1 MQRDCIAFLEA
12 VRKAAAELTT
22 YIDGYTEPQY
32 LSDGRTQ
39 RAVER
44 CIEIIGE
51 GLVQIRNTDLSLLHK
66 LPHASRIIGMQNIIV
81 HEYGDID
88 STLVWYAV
96 STQLA
101 GLIAAVQ
108 NERWVGKKWVRSHA
122 RC

>member
-1 MQRDCIAFLEA
+1 MQHDCIAFLEA
-12 VRKAAAELTT
+12 VRKAAVELTT
-22 YIDGYTEPQY
+22 YIDGYTEQQY

-44 CIEIIGE
+44 CVEIMGE
-51 GLVQIRNTDLSLLHK
+51 GLRQIRDTDLSLLNK
-66 LPHASRIIGMQNIIV
+66 LPHASQIIGMRNIIV

-88 STLVWYAV
+88 SAIVWHAV

-108 NERWVGKKWVRSHA
+108 NEIDGLERNG
-122 RC
+122 

>member
-1 MQRDCIAFLEA
+1 MQHECIAFLDA
-12 VRKAAAELTT
+12 VRKAAAELTS
-22 YIDGYTEPQY
+22 YIDGYTEQQY

-51 GLVQIRNTDLSLLHK
+51 GLVQIRNTDLSLLNK
-66 LPHASRIIGMQNIIV
+66 LPHASRIIGMRNIIV

-88 STLVWYAV
+88 GTLVWHAV

-108 NERWVGKKWVRSHA
+108 NEIDGLESNE
-122 RC
+122 